1 MKKTLSLLLLI
12 ALAPATG
19 FSAEELTLAE
29 TIEAQEAL
37 IERRPNLAKLHN
49 DLGNLFLLVG
59 NPSEAEASY
68 RRAVSI
74 NPDLA
79 SAHFNLGLLL
89 QQTLRSSKAAREFKQ
104 TTSLQPNHAWAHY
117 QLGVLKAERGR
128 RDSAIKSYAR
138 ALRLDPRLTDPAYNP
153 HILDNN
159 LAPSAT
165 LAAYADDSSADLVPR
180 TYESPRRI
188 AGLLVPMLPGASGDP
203 EETPVEPSTA
213 TADDGDGF
221 EDEQTVGAGTGG
233 AAEAEVKPAS
243 QEPVKKERPR
253 RKKRKKKR

>member
-1 MKKTLSLLLLI
+1 VKKTLGFLLLI
-12 ALAPATG
+12 ALAPTTG

-37 IERRPNLAKLHN
+37 IQRRPNLAKLHN
-49 DLGNLFLLVG
+49 DLGNLLLLVG

-89 QQTLRSSKAAREFKQ
+89 QQTQRSSKAEREFKQ
-104 TTSLQPNHAWAHY
+104 TTSLQPDHAWAHY

-153 HILDNN
+153 HILDNH

-188 AGLLVPMLPGASGDP
+188 AGLLVPMLPGAIGDP
-203 EETPVEPSTA
+203 EGIPVEQATPTA
-213 TADDGDGF
+213 EAADGL
-221 EDEQTVGAGTGG
+221 EHEQTVEAGTGG
-233 AAEAEVKPAS
+233 AAGAEVKPAP
-243 QEPVKKERPR
+243 QEPVKKKKPR
-253 RKKRKKKR
+253 RKKRKKKG